1 MFCRRHIDAQNEAQ
15 QGYSHQT
22 KAWDDG
28 KRFGNEQRLLHSD
41 TLVMVDENVLTPS
54 YMLDCRQV
62 RQLLVVIN
70 SSNKLEDE
78 VRV

>member
-1 MFCRRHIDAQNEAQ
+1 
-15 QGYSHQT
+15 
-22 KAWDDG
+22 
-28 KRFGNEQRLLHSD
+28 
-41 TLVMVDENVLTPS
+41 MVDENVLTPS